1 MKLVLEKMATGNIR
15 SLYDNSKLSTNM
27 GIYIKRLMAD
37 REKDFEAAKE
47 EATIALRRTGVMSE
61 NENTI
66 KKKIV
71 SWG

>member
-1 MKLVLEKMATGNIR
+1 
-15 SLYDNSKLSTNM
+15 M